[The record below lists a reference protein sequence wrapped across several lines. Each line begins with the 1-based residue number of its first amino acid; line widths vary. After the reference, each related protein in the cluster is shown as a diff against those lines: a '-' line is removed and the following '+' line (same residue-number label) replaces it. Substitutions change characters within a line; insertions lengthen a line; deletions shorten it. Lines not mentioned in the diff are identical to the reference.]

1 MFDLKQIAVI
11 KAALVVQSKSVMR
24 LAAKEGQP
32 ESVAQEYRKVGQEI
46 AEVFKVV
53 EAEQVKL
60 EQLAKAGKK

>member
-1 MFDLKQIAVI
+1 MFDLKQLAVI

-53 EAEQVKL
+53 EAEHVKL
-60 EQLAKAGKK
+60 EQAAKAGKK